1 MKKLT
6 VIVILFL
13 LLGIYSVL
21 AAEPEHYCHDA
32 ESWKEWENM
41 VKKYPEDIPLQIL
54 HALRI
59 GLCIKIEQK
68 SISLQDATQL
78 MNDMS
83 EKLIQERNMDKCE

>member
-1 MKKLT
+1 MKRIS
-6 VIVILFL
+6 VIVILL
-13 LLGIYSVL
+13 LLMGIYSVL
-21 AAEPEHYCHDA
+21 AAEPENYCHDA

-41 VKKYPEDIPLQIL
+41 VKKYTDDIPLQIL

-59 GLCIKIEQK
+59 GLCAKIEQK

-83 EKLIQERNMDKCE
+83 DDLIKKRKGGG

>member
-6 VIVILFL
+6 VIAILVVL
-13 LLGIYSVL
+13 LVGSTVK

-41 VKKYPEDIPLQIL
+41 VKKYTDDIPLQIL

-59 GLCIKIEQK
+59 GLCAKIEQK

-83 EKLIQERNMDKCE
+83 DSLIHNRRNNE